1 MYFKPTAPLTTGG
14 VFATTWRLYRVSIRH
29 SWPLALLAALQSALL
44 AAWLL
49 QPTRAFTAAW
59 NDAMLNLD
67 LNLDLQALTL
77 SGLQFARASAGPAI
91 LSSVVSTLLSASI
104 IVAPLALAQGE
115 RPVGAS
121 GAFGVALRRL
131 PGILLGSAL
140 TLLLIGAG
148 LLLLLLPGFYWWA
161 RVQLWL
167 VPLLG
172 ERAAAMRAIGR
183 SWELTRDHWWRVSTL
198 LSVAIAVVWL
208 GTAAGG
214 WIGAALGGLAAPVP
228 HSGTSPEW
236 TLGMLIGNATRV
248 FTLPYLA
255 AMLVVLY
262 EDLALRA
269 VLANARSA

>member
-1 MYFKPTAPLTTGG
+1 M
-14 VFATTWRLYRVSIRH
+14 
-29 SWPLALLAALQSALL
+29 
-44 AAWLL
+44 
-49 QPTRAFTAAW
+49 
-59 NDAMLNLD
+59 
-67 LNLDLQALTL
+67 
-77 SGLQFARASAGPAI
+77 
-91 LSSVVSTLLSASI
+91 
-104 IVAPLALAQGE
+104 
-115 RPVGAS
+115 
-121 GAFGVALRRL
+121 ALRRL

-172 ERAAAMRAIGR
+172 ERASATRAIGR

-198 LSVAIAVVWL
+198 LSVAITVVWL

-214 WIGAALGGLAAPVP
+214 WIGAAVGGLAAPFL
-228 HSGTSPEW
+228 HSGSSPQW
-236 TLGMLIGNATRV
+236 MLGMLIGNATRV

-262 EDLALRA
+262 EDLALRD
-269 VLANARSA
+269 VLANARSAYT